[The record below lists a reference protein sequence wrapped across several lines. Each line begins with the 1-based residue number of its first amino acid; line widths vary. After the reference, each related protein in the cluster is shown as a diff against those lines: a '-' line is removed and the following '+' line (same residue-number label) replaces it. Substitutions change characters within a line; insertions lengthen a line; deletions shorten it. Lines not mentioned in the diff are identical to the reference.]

1 MGKKR
6 IYGEGVLIKNMNSE
20 YLSSEYMIQ
29 NAPARQLAA
38 RIINHLDELRGHTTK
53 GIRYYE
59 LEDELT
65 ALILHDFEV
74 KAK

>member
-1 MGKKR
+1 
-6 IYGEGVLIKNMNSE
+6 
-20 YLSSEYMIQ
+20 MIQ

-38 RIINHLDELRGHTTK
+38 RIIDHLDELRGHTTK
-53 GIRYYE
+53 GVRYYE

-74 KAK
+74 KTK